1 MNKKA
6 SFILSLLLTALI
18 AGNYIFFADS
28 GVIREKVD
36 ITRVLDGDT
45 VELSDGRK
53 IRLLNINTP
62 ERGFA
67 YSEVGKE
74 FLSGFDSVELET
86 KGLDKYGRTLGRLY
100 FQDEY
105 LNLEIVKEGMAH
117 SYLVSDSEDRLF
129 ENAEK
134 FARENEKN
142 IWKKSEFYGCIDVEI
157 NKYDEYLKI
166 YDSCNLNLE
175 SWTIKDESTKSYKFK
190 SDMGEKFTLYSAK
203 GTDNEKEIHWG
214 RENIWNDDHDEIFI
228 LMGNTSAL
236 RINELE
242 SNPEG
247 EDAGFEWIEL
257 YSENTVSLEGYIL
270 DHEGRGSPLNLSG
283 SFQGYIVIN
292 LQSQWLRNSNE
303 TVYLKLNNEIV
314 DAVGPFS
321 DNKKEKT
328 YSFCDGKWIFTDS
341 TQNAENHCGSNSETK
356 KDDSNEKEDDEKP
369 DVTNSKNDKIKNIN
383 LLNLSYENTSSG
395 NPIKKIVLGENFDNE
410 IKNGEITRTYKTRI
424 SIIYFFIGFCVLLV
438 ILIALRKL

>member
-1 MNKKA
+1 MVC
-6 SFILSLLLTALI
+6 LSI
-18 AGNYIFFADS
+18 I
-28 GVIREKVD
+28 
-36 ITRVLDGDT
+36 
-45 VELSDGRK
+45 
-53 IRLLNINTP
+53 
-62 ERGFA
+62 
-67 YSEVGKE
+67 
-74 FLSGFDSVELET
+74 
-86 KGLDKYGRTLGRLY
+86 
-100 FQDEY
+100 
-105 LNLEIVKEGMAH
+105 
-117 SYLVSDSEDRLF
+117 
-129 ENAEK
+129 
-134 FARENEKN
+134 
-142 IWKKSEFYGCIDVEI
+142 
-157 NKYDEYLKI
+157 
-166 YDSCNLNLE
+166 
-175 SWTIKDESTKSYKFK
+175 
-190 SDMGEKFTLYSAK
+190 
-203 GTDNEKEIHWG
+203 
-214 RENIWNDDHDEIFI
+214 I